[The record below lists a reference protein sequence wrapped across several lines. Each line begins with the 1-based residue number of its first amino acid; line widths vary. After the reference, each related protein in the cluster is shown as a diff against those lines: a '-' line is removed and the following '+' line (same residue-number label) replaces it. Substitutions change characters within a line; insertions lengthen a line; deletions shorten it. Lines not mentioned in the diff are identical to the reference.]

1 MLILIDT
8 NIFYNNWKMSSA
20 MFQVLSNFI
29 ENTKGNQLVIPFVVF
44 KETQKKY
51 NEELDK
57 LQKEIVQLKGRVKK
71 LSESEFLIDDLNDEI
86 KKFNFQNELLKI
98 FPHTHIISS
107 SYIDNDMLLD
117 KAIFSK
123 RPFRDNEK
131 GYRDALIWNG
141 LTQYLHKSKIE
152 DKIVFITNNSH
163 DFMSPGKKE
172 KDFHTDLK
180 KDIENLGL
188 HNEFLLYNS
197 LNEFIT
203 EHVDQDLH
211 SFSHGNIEEIEERY
225 IDAIEDE
232 FEIFTDIYMENLSLD
247 DCASLYESYGFN
259 GAIIRMCKD
268 FDFDVIEGT
277 EDPSMYS
284 GYKLPDNKY
293 AFEYSYNFRICSFEF
308 YIDTGIYHQ
317 NKDVIISE
325 FMNVEIGQKV
335 TRFYSYPRVY
345 FYGSGIIDLVNSN
358 IEKINIDSLGLRMKL

>member
-29 ENTKGNQLVIPFVVF
+29 KNTTGNQLVIPFVVF
-44 KETQKKY
+44 REVQKKY
-51 NEELDK
+51 NEELEK
-57 LQKEIVQLKGRVKK
+57 LQKEILQLKGRVKK
-71 LSESEFLIDDLNDEI
+71 LSENEFHIDDFNDEI
-86 KKFNFQNELLKI
+86 KKFSFQNELLKM
-98 FPHTHIISS
+98 FPRTHIISS
-107 SYIDNDMLLD
+107 SYIDNDLLLD

-141 LTQYLHKSKIE
+141 LTQYLHNNKMGDE
-152 DKIVFITNNSH
+152 IVFITNNSH
-163 DFMSPGKKE
+163 DFMSPDKQKKE
-172 KDFHTDLK
+172 FHSDL
-180 KDIENLGL
+180 IEDLTNLGL
-188 HNEFLLYNS
+188 HNVFSLYNS
-197 LNEFIT
+197 LSEFIT
-203 EHVDQDLH
+203 EHVDQELH
-211 SFSHGNIEEIEERY
+211 SFSHRNIEEIEERY
-225 IDAIEDE
+225 IEAIESE
-232 FEIFTDIYMENLSLD
+232 FESFTPIYMENLSLD
-247 DCASLYESYGFN
+247 DCASLYDSSGFN
-259 GAIIRMCKD
+259 GAIIRKCKH

-325 FMNVEIGQKV
+325 FMNIEIGQTI
-335 TRFYSYPRVY
+335 TRFYSYPRIY
-345 FYGSGIIDLVNSN
+345 FYGSGIIDLVSNN
-358 IEKINIDSLGLRMKL
+358 IEKVNIDNLDVRIKF